1 MSVYILQHFHGP
13 GVRHKLLPCTFWEVK
28 KEKKRYF
35 GNLDLKKITDNKKF
49 WNTIKPLFSN
59 GSSKTGKI
67 TLVEN
72 KEIITDDKEV
82 AETFNNFF
90 IDAVS
95 SLGIREN
102 KALENST
109 EYISD
114 PVFIALKK
122 FQDHPSIL
130 EIKNN
135 VSIESEFSFSQI
147 TVNEMMTEINNLDVK
162 KSGTYMNIPTKCL
175 KEARDVV
182 AEPLTHIWN
191 IEIIQ
196 NKER

>member
-1 MSVYILQHFHGP
+1 MSKALRKAIMRRCALKNKYINEKSVESENALRKQKNYTN
-13 GVRHKLLPCTFWEVK
+13 KLLK

-35 GNLDLKKITDNKKF
+35 GNLDLKKITDSKKF

-95 SLGIREN
+95 SLGIRKN
-102 KALENST
+102 TALENNT
-109 EYISD
+109 ENISD
-114 PVFIALKK
+114 PVFIALNK
-122 FQDHPSIL
+122 FEDHPSIL
-130 EIKNN
+130 EIK
-135 VSIESEFSFSQI
+135 
-147 TVNEMMTEINNLDVK
+147 
-162 KSGTYMNIPTKCL
+162 KCL
-175 KEARDVV
+175 HRIGVLFFPNYSE
-182 AEPLTHIWN
+182 
-191 IEIIQ
+191 
-196 NKER
+196 